1 MKNLYKPL
9 VVLALFWGISIPHSG
24 AQTVTLPQV
33 SPKATISQTV
43 GIAQVTV
50 TYSRPNV
57 VTPQGQDRTGQIWGA
72 LVPYGLSDLGFGST
86 KAAPW
91 RAGANENT
99 LIEFSHD
106 ATFGGKSI
114 EAGEYGLH
122 MVLSEDGAVTV
133 ILSHDT
139 HSWGSF
145 FYDPAHDALRVN
157 TQWEDHANTP
167 LLTYSFPEADLN
179 SATLVLDWE
188 QKRIPIKISFDTP
201 ELTYQNLTNELK
213 SIPGF
218 DYQNW
223 IAASSYLST
232 QGIHSETALEWA
244 DNAINA
250 PFVGQKNFNS
260 LSNKAQILN
269 GMGESDKA
277 AALMDEA
284 LEDPTAN
291 IQNYYNYGRTL
302 IAQGKTEKALEVFST
317 ASKKWPDHWLAPH
330 GLARGLSATGSY
342 KKALKYEREAFALA
356 PDASKPF
363 LEGYLKALEEGKD
376 FN

>member
-1 MKNLYKPL
+1 MGLI
-9 VVLALFWGISIPHSG
+9 WGIAIPPSE
-24 AQTVTLPQV
+24 AQNVTLPQA
-33 SPKATISQTV
+33 SPKATVSQTV
-43 GIAQVTV
+43 GISQVTV

-57 VTPQGQDRTGQIWGA
+57 VTPQGQDRTGQIWGS
-72 LVPYGLSDLGFGST
+72 LVPFGLNDLGFGSS

-99 LIEFSHD
+99 LIEFSEN
-106 ATFGGKSI
+106 ATVEGKPI
-114 EAGEYGLH
+114 EAGRYGLH
-122 MVLSEDGAVTV
+122 MVLTEQGNVTV
-133 ILSHDT
+133 ILSNDSK
-139 HSWGSF
+139 SWGSF
-145 FYDPAHDALRVN
+145 FYDPANDALRIDV
-157 TQWEDHANTP
+157 QWEDHAHTP
-167 LLTYSFPEADLN
+167 VLTYSFPEVDLN
-179 SATLVLDWE
+179 STTLALDWE
-188 QKRIPIKISFDTP
+188 NKRIPLHISFDTP
-201 ELTYQNLTNELK
+201 ELTYISLSNELK
-213 SIPGF
+213 SVPGF
-218 DYQNW
+218 DYQSW
-223 IAASSYLST
+223 IAASSYLSA

-260 LSNKAQILN
+260 MSNKAQILN
-269 GMGESDKA
+269 RIGKTDEA

-284 LEDPTAN
+284 LKDPSAG

-302 IAQGKTEKALEVFST
+302 IAQGDTEKAMEVFDA

-342 KKALKYEREAFALA
+342 KKALKYEREAFAKA

-363 LEGYLKALEEGKD
+363 LEGYLKSLEEGKD